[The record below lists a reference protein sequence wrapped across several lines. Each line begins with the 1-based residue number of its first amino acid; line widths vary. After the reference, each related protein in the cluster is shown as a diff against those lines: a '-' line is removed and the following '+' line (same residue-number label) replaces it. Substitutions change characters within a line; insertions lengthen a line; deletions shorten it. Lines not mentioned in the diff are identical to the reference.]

1 MNVVPTTPL
10 TSVKVLNGIKF
21 NSSYTDTL
29 FFDSVSAQTSY
40 FSGKAKFSFNN
51 LTPIRLQNK
60 IRLPRPADSL
70 YDCSYVMFQNANF
83 GTKWFYAFIKA
94 IDYVNMNMCELTIE
108 LDVIQTWFFECNSFN
123 KNQYI
128 LRETPPT
135 NEGLFENIMP
145 ENFNI
150 NEYVVFDDTHSFTRD
165 DSFKLVLWLATGSD
179 ELFPTIS
186 VVKTTGLYNGLTYRI
201 YDTGESDITQLGE
214 DLTSLSL
221 LGRNDSIVAL
231 TMINTNFLPTDSN
244 KLSPITRTVAINPF
258 SSAPAQYPALD
269 GYIPRRKKVYNYP
282 FCYIGINNLQGTIAK
297 YKFEYFNNTIG
308 QFEMQTIFDP
318 TATTWIVPRHYKNLS
333 YNYDERT
340 AYMCAHN
347 CPIVTDTYKANLS
360 QILSTVSSI
369 GMGALGIATAQPVLA
384 GASAAHAINSMD
396 SYSGQKANFVGS
408 AVSEIANASAN
419 VLESTPQASMCSSST
434 AMQAAN
440 GFFDV
445 PEIIGYCAPAS
456 VLKTVDF
463 YFEKYGYSVSK
474 YKAIDFSNN
483 NYWHYVQTMNSDFNG
498 NVSFEDLA
506 QINSIFDNGIR
517 FWYDDDIGNY
527 REGN

>member
-1 MNVVPTTPL
+1 MNVIPL
-10 TSVKVLNGIKF
+10 TPITTLKVLNGIKF
-21 NSSYTDTL
+21 NSNYADTL
-29 FFDSVSAQTSY
+29 YFNSVSDQTAF
-40 FSGKAKFSFNN
+40 FSGKAKYTFNN
-51 LTPIRLQNK
+51 LTPVRLQNK
-60 IRLPRPADSL
+60 IRIPKSADDV
-70 YDCSYVMFQNANF
+70 YNCSYVMFQNANF
-83 GTKWFYAFIKA
+83 NNKWFYAFIKS
-94 IDYVNMNMCELTIE
+94 IDYINTNMCELSIE
-108 LDVIQTWFFECNSFN
+108 IDVIQTWFFECDSFS

-135 NEGLFENIMP
+135 DEGLFENIMP

-150 NEYVVFDDTHSFTRD
+150 NEYVVFDDTLAFTRN

-186 VVKTTGLYNGLTYRI
+186 VSKNTGLYNGLTYRI
-201 YDTGESDITQLGE
+201 YGVGDSDLTQLGD
-214 DLTSLSL
+214 DLTALSL
-221 LGRNDSIVAL
+221 LGRNDAIVSL
-231 TMINTNFLPTDSN
+231 TMINTTFIPTDNN

-258 SSAPAQYPALD
+258 SSAPTQYPALD

-282 FCYIGINNLQGTIAK
+282 FCYIGVNNLQGTIAK
-297 YKFEYFNNTIG
+297 YKFEYFDETIG
-308 QFEMQTIFDP
+308 QFELQTIFDP

-333 YNYDERT
+333 YNYDERSG
-340 AYMCAHN
+340 YMCAHN

-369 GMGALGIATAQPVLA
+369 GMGALGVATAQPVLA
-384 GASAAHAINSMD
+384 GASAAQAINAMD
-396 SYSGQKANFVGS
+396 SYGGQKASFIGS

-419 VLESTPQASMCSSST
+419 MLESTPQASMCSSST

-440 GFFDV
+440 GFFNV
-445 PEIIGYCAPAS
+445 PEIVGYCAPAD

-474 YKAIDFSNN
+474 YKSINFSNN
-483 NYWHYVQTMNSDFNG
+483 VYWHYVQTMGCDFSG
-498 NVSFEDLA
+498 NVGFEDLA
-506 QINSIFDNGIR
+506 KINNIFDSGIR
-517 FWYDDDIGNY
+517 FWYDNDIGNY